1 MSPQGSSAVLG
12 TGIDTHDLSR
22 TGHGD
27 TEAVVRDVQGSVRPE
42 GHPRWERQARGH
54 CGERAIA
61 IDAHHLA
68 RVGSPGAGEASDR
81 VGFQGVQTTLGVK
94 RHAQH
99 GGQARCCHLDA
110 PARRDLI
117 QILGTRADRE
127 GAQRADIEVPVV
139 GNPCWSLPVV
149 RRNEQSGHV
158 EHAGD
163 VAIQRNAVQF
173 LVIGFVG
180 VKRAADRDHAVPG
193 AVRLEVADVGIG
205 DGVRFQEGAEVGHGS
220 NRAVCI
226 HAKEGVV
233 GPEEPVRAAGAGL
246 HPVEGPV
253 DELDVSHP
261 LVKPPEAGFV

>member
-12 TGIDTHDLSR
+12 TRIDTHDLSR
-22 TGHGD
+22 AGHGD

-54 CGERAIA
+54 RGERAIA

-68 RVGSPGAGEASDR
+68 RGGSRPGAGEAGDR
-81 VGFQGVQTTLGVK
+81 VGFQGVQPTPGVK

-110 PARRDLI
+110 SARCDLVEV
-117 QILGTRADRE
+117 LGARSDRE
-127 GAQRADIEVPVV
+127 GAQRADVEVPVV
-139 GNPCWSLPVV
+139 GDARWPLPVAG
-149 RRNEQSGHV
+149 RNEQGGHV

-205 DGVRFQEGAEVGHGS
+205 DGVGFQEGAEVGHRGG
-220 NRAVCI
+220 RAVCI

-233 GPEEPVRAAGAGL
+233 GPQEPVLASGSGL

-253 DELDVSHP
+253 DELDVSHS
-261 LVKPPEAGFV
+261 AR